1 MPQIQLIEFLINLAL
16 LCLKQLPF
24 SMETIKWKLLKFLNA
39 PANFFCRCSRLAN
52 CARIIASQSR
62 GACGVD
68 LLTFLNK
75 RSEFSK
81 AKKLI
86 CSIFME
92 PKCLIG
98 LRKVRRNILQ
108 KIQLHQ
114 FSSYFFL
121 SKEHDFGML

>member
-1 MPQIQLIEFLINLAL
+1 F
-16 LCLKQLPF
+16 
-24 SMETIKWKLLKFLNA
+24 
-39 PANFFCRCSRLAN
+39 
-52 CARIIASQSR
+52 IASQSR
-62 GACGVD
+62 GACRVD

-98 LRKVRRNILQ
+98 SRKVRPFCRKSN
-108 KIQLHQ
+108 
-114 FSSYFFL
+114 
-121 SKEHDFGML
+121 